1 MTAPPRGPAS
11 RSKGPRLALTDSCEE
26 PSTTKLTGPPASLL
40 IVPPRP
46 PTPERMPSSLAALR
60 ALRHDVI
67 GLWPR
72 AAYEDDVVS
81 GRLFSKPFVLLNSA
95 DCIQRVLVDN
105 MENYRRPPP
114 TVRILAPIVGG
125 GLLLSEGDDWKKQ
138 RRIVAPAF
146 ANRFLPVLARHV
158 ASATHETVAEIRAA
172 RADTTDL
179 LATAQRLA
187 LEIAARSM
195 FSLDL
200 GPYGGA
206 LRTMIES
213 YRPWLG
219 QPGVL
224 DILLPPSIPSARD
237 IARRRFRRE
246 WTRLMDAV
254 VAARPEAPAEGA
266 VRDLFDLLKAARD
279 PETGLGLSREQL
291 RDQVATMIMAG
302 HETTALAIFWSAF
315 LVAAAPAAQ
324 ACIADEVRGLDL
336 GPASAGADLQ
346 RLPFTRAVVSETL
359 RLYPPAFLIA
369 RRAVGADRCGA
380 VEIPRGALVIIS
392 PWVLHRHRRRWADP
406 DAFDPTRFLG
416 DRQVPRY
423 AYMPFGAGPRV
434 CVGAQ
439 FGLAETVL
447 VLAILVQT
455 FELELADLRP
465 VVPAA
470 VVSMQPE
477 RSVPFRL
484 RPRRA

>member
-1 MTAPPRGPAS
+1 MEA
-11 RSKGPRLALTDSCEE
+11 
-26 PSTTKLTGPPASLL
+26 PSTTEVTSPPTSTR

-46 PTPERMPSSLAALR
+46 PMPERMPSSLAALR
-60 ALRHDVI
+60 ALHHDVI

-72 AAYEDDVVS
+72 AAYEDEVVS
-81 GRLFSKPFVLLNSA
+81 GRLFSKPFVLLNGA
-95 DCIQRVLVDN
+95 DSIQRVLVDN
-105 MENYRRPPP
+105 IENYRRPPP

-125 GLLLSEGDDWKKQ
+125 GLLLSEGDDWTKQ

-146 ANRFLPVLARHV
+146 ANRFLPILARHV
-158 ASATHETVAEIRAA
+158 ASATHETMAEVRAA
-172 RADTTDL
+172 RADTVDL
-179 LATAQRLA
+179 LATAQRLS

-200 GPYGGA
+200 GPYGA
-206 LRTMIES
+206 QLRSMIES

-219 QPGVL
+219 RPGVL
-224 DILLPPSIPSARD
+224 DILLSPTVPSPRD
-237 IARRRFRRE
+237 IARRRFRSR

-254 VAARPEAPAEGA
+254 VAARPEAPAEDA
-266 VRDLFDLLKAARD
+266 ARDLFDLLKAARD
-279 PETGLGLSREQL
+279 PDTGLGLSPDQL
-291 RDQVATMIMAG
+291 RDQVATMILAG

-315 LVAAAPAAQ
+315 LAAAAPAAQ
-324 ACIADEVRGLDL
+324 ARIAAEVRGLDL
-336 GPASAGADLQ
+336 GPASAGAALQ

-369 RRAVGADRCGA
+369 RQAVGADRCGA

-392 PWVLHRHRRRWADP
+392 PWVLHRHRRRWAAP

-439 FGLAETVL
+439 FGLAEAVL

-455 FELELADLRP
+455 FELGLADLQP

-477 RSVPFRL
+477 RSVRFRL

>member
-1 MTAPPRGPAS
+1 
-11 RSKGPRLALTDSCEE
+11 
-26 PSTTKLTGPPASLL
+26 
-40 IVPPRP
+40 
-46 PTPERMPSSLAALR
+46 LAALR
-60 ALRHDVI
+60 ALRRNVI

-72 AAYEDDVVS
+72 AAYEDEVVS
-81 GRLFSKPFVLLNSA
+81 GRLFSKPFVLLNGA
-95 DCIQRVLVDN
+95 DAIQRVLVDN
-105 MENYRRPPP
+105 FENYRRPPP

-158 ASATHETVAEIRAA
+158 ASATHEAMAEVRAA
-172 RADTTDL
+172 GADTADL

-200 GPYGGA
+200 GPHGA
-206 LRTMIES
+206 PLRSMIES

-219 QPGVL
+219 RPGVL
-224 DILLPPSIPSARD
+224 DILLPPSVPSPRD
-237 IARRRFRRE
+237 IVRRRFRSR

-254 VAARPEAPAEGA
+254 IVARPEAPAEDA
-266 VRDLFDLLKAARD
+266 ARDLFDLLKAARD
-279 PETGLGLSREQL
+279 PDTGLGLSPHEL
-291 RDQVATMIMAG
+291 RDQVATMILAG

-324 ACIADEVRGLDL
+324 ARVAAEVRGLDL
-336 GPASAGADLQ
+336 GRASAAAALH

-369 RRAVGADRCGA
+369 RRAVAADRCGG

-392 PWVLHRHRRRWADP
+392 PWVLHRHRRLWEAP

-439 FGLAETVL
+439 FGLAEAVL
-447 VLAILVQT
+447 VLAILIQT
-455 FELELADLRP
+455 FELGPADPRP

-470 VVSMQPE
+470 VVSMQPD
-477 RSVPFRL
+477 RPVRFRL

>member
-1 MTAPPRGPAS
+1 MTAPLSEPESRTGRPAS
-11 RSKGPRLALTDSCEE
+11 T
-26 PSTTKLTGPPASLL
+26 LL
-40 IVPPRP
+40 VPPRS

-72 AAYEDDVVS
+72 AAYEDDVFS
-81 GRLFSKPFVLLNSA
+81 GRLFSKPFVLLNGAES
-95 DCIQRVLVDN
+95 IQRVLVDN
-105 MENYRRPPP
+105 IENYRRPPP
-114 TVRILAPIVGG
+114 TVRILAPIVGN
-125 GLLLSEGDDWKKQ
+125 GLLLSEGDEWKKQ

-172 RADTTDL
+172 REETTDL

-200 GPYGGA
+200 GPYGA
-206 LRTMIES
+206 PLRSMIEG

-219 QPGVL
+219 RPGVL
-224 DILLPPSIPSARD
+224 DILLPPNIPSPRD
-237 IARRRFRRE
+237 IARRRFRRD
-246 WTRLMDAV
+246 WIRLMDAV
-254 VAARPEAPAEGA
+254 VVARPEAPAEDA
-266 VRDLFDLLKAARD
+266 ARDLFDLLKAARD
-279 PETGLGLSREQL
+279 PDTGLGLSPDQL
-291 RDQVATMIMAG
+291 RDQVATMILAG
-302 HETTALAIFWSAF
+302 HETTALAIFWSAY
-315 LVAAAPAAQ
+315 LAAAAPEAQ
-324 ACIADEVRGLDL
+324 ARIAAEVQGLDIE
-336 GPASAGADLQ
+336 PASAGSALQ
-346 RLPFTRAVVSETL
+346 RLPFTRAVVSEAL

-369 RRAVGADRCGA
+369 RQAVGADRCGA

-392 PWVLHRHRRRWADP
+392 PWVLHRHRKRWANP

-416 DRQVPRY
+416 DRPVPRY

-439 FGLAETVL
+439 FGLAEAAL
-447 VLAILVQT
+447 VLALLVQT
-455 FELELADLRP
+455 FEIGLADLRP

-470 VVSMQPE
+470 VVSMQPD
-477 RSVPFRL
+477 RPVRFRL